1 MARENKKLKIYLLN
15 NISNGILFKQVANK
29 PDNNQ
34 NSPSSTQLCFDGGFT
49 GLYAKEMIIILLT
62 STNNTTQ
69 RGTKAPS
76 FQYTTVF
83 QQTVPLLLCRNLQ
96 RSFI

>member
-1 MARENKKLKIYLLN
+1 MAKKNKKLKIYLLN

-62 STNNTTQ
+62 SNQ
-69 RGTKAPS
+69 QHYTKRNKSS
-76 FQYTTVF
+76 FF
-83 QQTVPLLLCRNLQ
+83 LN
-96 RSFI
+96 I